1 VKLTPQLFG
10 ALRWNQQVF
19 SSFTDAAGQSLRWS
33 RNVWRADMGPGY
45 RFTAHTQVKLQY
57 SIERQDA
64 DSLQWGQ
71 MLAIQLTARF

>member
-1 VKLTPQLFG
+1 
-10 ALRWNQQVF
+10 
-19 SSFTDAAGQSLRWS
+19 
-33 RNVWRADMGPGY
+33 VWRADMGPGY